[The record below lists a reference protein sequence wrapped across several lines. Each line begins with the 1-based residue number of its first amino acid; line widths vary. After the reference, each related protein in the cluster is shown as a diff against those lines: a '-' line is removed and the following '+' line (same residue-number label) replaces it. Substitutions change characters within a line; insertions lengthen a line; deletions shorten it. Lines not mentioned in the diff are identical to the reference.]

1 MTSQLM
7 IRYDP
12 NVNEKRFFFNILCC
26 TKKCIGDLSQLTT
39 NYTTFVTCMDHY
51 HNPYESDEIRLYFAS
66 GAKVE
71 VDDE

>member
-7 IRYDP
+7 IRYDLS
-12 NVNEKRFFFNILCC
+12 VNKTRFIFYFVLHQ
-26 TKKCIGDLSQLTT
+26 KCIGDLSQLTT

-51 HNPYESDEIRLYFAS
+51 HNPYESDEIRLCFAS
-66 GAKVE
+66 VAKVD